1 MSGWEGAE
9 LMGTA
14 ELKQQREASA
24 GKGRP
29 GRDHGLGGLPGE
41 ADRPRPMG
49 RSVTVSWKLVVPGL
63 PGAFIFTGILSRGF
77 YKPRRQSL

>member
-9 LMGTA
+9 PMGIA

-29 GRDHGLGGLPGE
+29 GRDQGLGGLPGE
-41 ADRPRPMG
+41 AERPRPTG

-63 PGAFIFTGILSRGF
+63 PGVFIFTGTLSRGL
-77 YKPRRQSL
+77 YKPGRQS